1 MGVGHSYLIDGAGTI
16 VWRER
21 YTRGFS
27 PMGQMLE
34 QVERLVAGKA
44 LVSNGLKAV
53 EADDGAEEEE
63 EVAANT
69 EKIKIPGEE
78 DY

>member
-1 MGVGHSYLIDGAGTI
+1 VGVGHSYLIDGAGTI

-34 QVERLVAGKA
+34 QIERLKAGKP
-44 LVSNGLKAV
+44 LITNGLKAV
-53 EADDGAEEEE
+53 EADDGEEEEE
-63 EVAANT
+63 EVAKNS
-69 EKIKIPGEE
+69 EKISIPGEE

>member
-1 MGVGHSYLIDGAGTI
+1 VGVGHSYLIDGAGTI

-44 LVSNGLKAV
+44 LVTNGLKVA
-53 EADDGAEEEE
+53 EADNGEEEEE
-63 EVAANT
+63 EVSKNT
-69 EKIKIPGEE
+69 EKISIPGEE

>member
-1 MGVGHSYLIDGAGTI
+1 VGVGHSYLIDGAGTI

-34 QVERLVAGKA
+34 QIERLKAGRPLLA
-44 LVSNGLKAV
+44 NGLKVV
-53 EADDGAEEEE
+53 EADDGEEEEE
-63 EVAANT
+63 EVANTT